1 VQLNN
6 PKLGKFLK
14 QKVMECQNKQKYA
27 EYMGSVFRYQTCSIA
42 DPTVLQ
48 SEYKRDDFYDL
59 ILKGPLIISAMETHY

>member
-1 VQLNN
+1 MQLNN

-14 QKVMECQNKQKYA
+14 QKVIDCKNKEKYMDC
-27 EYMGSVFRYQTCSIA
+27 MGSVFRYQTCSIA

-59 ILKGPLIISAMETHY
+59 ILKGISISSALETLK